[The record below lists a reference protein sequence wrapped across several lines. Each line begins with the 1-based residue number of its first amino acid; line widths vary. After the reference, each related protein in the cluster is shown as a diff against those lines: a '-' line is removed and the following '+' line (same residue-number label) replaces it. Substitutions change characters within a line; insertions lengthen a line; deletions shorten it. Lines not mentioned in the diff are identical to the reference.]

1 MSSAI
6 GKESLAHLRTGR
18 ASLAIYEC
26 AKAKENFLA
35 KGIGYLNRSA
45 LFAED
50 LAQAVSVSTDSSVT
64 WREAGDITARDRIAT
79 FTRIDR
85 R

>member
-6 GKESLAHLRTGR
+6 GKECLAHLRTGR

-26 AKAKENFLA
+26 AKAKENFLT
-35 KGIGYLNRSA
+35 KGIGYLNRCA

-85 R
+85 S